1 MQQVRPEHATWKTVI
16 SNHWWHA
23 KWEFS
28 SYLCTTKYFPK
39 SVEYVKWCSLL
50 LPMAGHKTGHVFKN
64 NWKIKI
70 RLSSGRGN
78 SDSKLN
84 KPLILMFVLWWWK
97 MEMYNHW
104 LFMYRCCLCYGIQNI
119 YVAFQANVKCK
130 KDSLL
135 LWHLLLL
142 FFKK

>member
-1 MQQVRPEHATWKTVI
+1 MQNE
-16 SNHWWHA
+16 N
-23 KWEFS
+23 
-28 SYLCTTKYFPK
+28 FPHIYVLLNIFQK

-70 RLSSGRGN
+70 RLSSGRDN

-142 FFKK
+142 FFKKNWTPYGHISFKKSAKSA

>member
-1 MQQVRPEHATWKTVI
+1 MQNE
-16 SNHWWHA
+16 N
-23 KWEFS
+23 
-28 SYLCTTKYFPK
+28 FPHIYVLLNIFQK

-50 LPMAGHKTGHVFKN
+50 LPMAGRKTGHVFKN

-119 YVAFQANVKCK
+119 YVAFQANVKKILFYCDIYYCYFSK
-130 KDSLL
+130 KNWTPYGHIS
-135 LWHLLLL
+135 
-142 FFKK
+142 FKKSAQSA